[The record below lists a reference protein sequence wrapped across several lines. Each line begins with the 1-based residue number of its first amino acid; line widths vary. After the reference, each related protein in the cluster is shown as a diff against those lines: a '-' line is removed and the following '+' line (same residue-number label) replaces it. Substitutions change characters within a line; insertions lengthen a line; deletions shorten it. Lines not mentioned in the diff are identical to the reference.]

1 MDHPLKPPP
10 DDYSMWDDLK
20 FGLGPLLLALLFIA
34 CIILAIVGL
43 FI

>member
-1 MDHPLKPPP
+1 
-10 DDYSMWDDLK
+10 MWDDLK

-34 CIILAIVGL
+34 SLMLAIAGL